1 MDEQQR
7 LDAYMKQVMNIKNK
21 RENDQVKLD
30 YADIVKDMG
39 FSQEDLAAID
49 TEFRKAKELGRG
61 YVAHQQAD
69 DAIEALSRAY
79 ALRPDDE
86 ITLQLL
92 SEAYGIKYIKT
103 NDETYKK
110 SSEEYARACL
120 AINPKNQAS
129 FQIIQSLRETPQTQA
144 QWGKIAIIG
153 AIVGGIGFGGYS
165 VMKSPNKDR
174 RNNNTEIVAPVT
186 PVTPN
191 TPDNENNMNTFGIFV
206 SSKGDATKIQIID
219 SEVITQKSNLKSKA
233 KNNEKR
239 KYSDASGKVVYDIKY
254 KDDGFKI
261 RTEGDKLL
269 WKVKISEDKIRISDN
284 EDGKNAYEIK
294 KKDNKFKISQN
305 GKDLQEVKK
314 DGSFGNAIIELNKIP
329 LAERE
334 VLIGE
339 MLLKG
344 I

>member
-7 LDAYMKQVMNIKNK
+7 LDAYMKQVLNIKNK

-30 YADIVKDMG
+30 YNDIVKDMG

-103 NDETYKK
+103 NDEIYKK
-110 SSEEYARACL
+110 NSEEFARACL
-120 AINPKNQAS
+120 AINPKNQSA
-129 FQIIQSLRETPQTQA
+129 FQIIQSLRETPQTQT
-144 QWGKIAIIG
+144 QWGKIAILG

-165 VMKSPNKDR
+165 VMKSTKTNKAH
-174 RNNNTEIVAPVT
+174 NNTEIVT

-191 TPDNENNMNTFGIFV
+191 TPDTPDDKKDNTFGVFV
-206 SSKGDATKIQIID
+206 SSKGDATTIKIVNG
-219 SEVITQKSNLKSKA
+219 EVVTQKSNLKSKA
-233 KNNEKR
+233 KNAEKR
-239 KYSDASGKVVYDIKY
+239 KYEDASGKVVYEVKY
-254 KDDGFKI
+254 KDEGFKM
-261 RTEGDKLL
+261 RTEADKLL
-269 WKVKISEDKIRISDN
+269 WKVKISGDKIRISDN
-284 EDGKNAYEIK
+284 EEGKNAYEIK

-305 GKDLQEVKK
+305 GKDLQELKK

>member
-1 MDEQQR
+1 MDDQQR
-7 LDAYMKQVMNIKNK
+7 LDAYMKQVLNIKNK

-92 SEAYGIKYIKT
+92 SEAYGIKYIQTNDQTYKT
-103 NDETYKK
+103 N
-110 SSEEYARACL
+110 SEEFARACL

-129 FQIIQSLRETPQTQA
+129 FQIIQSLRETPQSKT

-165 VMKSPNKDR
+165 VMKSPKTNKAQ
-174 RNNNTEIVAPVT
+174 NNTEIVTPKQEKQQKDVT
-186 PVTPN
+186 
-191 TPDNENNMNTFGIFV
+191 FV
-206 SSKGDATKIQIID
+206 SSKGETITLKMMQG
-219 SEVITQKSNLKSKA
+219 EVVTQVMNLKSKA
-233 KNNEKR
+233 KNAEKR
-239 KYSDASGKVVYDIKY
+239 KYDDASGKVIYEVKY

-269 WKVKISEDKIRISDN
+269 WKVKISGDKIKISDN
-284 EDGKNAYEIK
+284 EEGKNAYEIK

-305 GKDLQEVKK
+305 GKDLQDVKK
-314 DGSFGNAIIELNKIP
+314 EGSFGNAVIELNKIP

>member
-7 LDAYMKQVMNIKNK
+7 LDAYMKQVLNIKNK

-92 SEAYGIKYIKT
+92 SEAYGIKYIQT
-103 NDETYKK
+103 NNETYKK
-110 SSEEYARACL
+110 NSEEFARACL

-129 FQIIQSLRETPQTQA
+129 FQIIQSLRETPQSQT

-165 VMKSPNKDR
+165 LVKSPKQDKKR
-174 RNNNTEIVAPVT
+174 DNTEIVT
-186 PVTPN
+186 PVPN
-191 TPDNENNMNTFGIFV
+191 TPDTPNEDRKNTFGVFV
-206 SSKGDATKIQIID
+206 SSKGDATTIKIVD
-219 SEVITQKSNLKSKA
+219 NEVVTQKSKLKSKA
-233 KNNEKR
+233 KNSEKR
-239 KYSDASGKVVYDIKY
+239 KYNDASGKVIYEVKY
-254 KDDGFKI
+254 KDDGFKM

-269 WKVKISEDKIRISDN
+269 WKVKISDDKIRISDN

-294 KKDNKFKISQN
+294 KKEDKFKISQN